1 MLTIMIT
8 RCIIFIKEV
17 CRMVNNKLREIRME
31 IGMSISE
38 LARRA
43 KTSRQTITNIELYGQ
58 VPNGLLMI
66 SICDVL
72 RKEPKEIFFDDNVS
86 RGSTFGYR
94 SEESV

>member
-1 MLTIMIT
+1 
-8 RCIIFIKEV
+8 
-17 CRMVNNKLREIRME
+17 MVSNRLREVRKE

-66 SICDVL
+66 IICEVL
-72 RKEPKEIFFDDNVS
+72 KKEPKEIFFTKDAMH
-86 RGSTFGYR
+86 G
-94 SEESV
+94 